1 MLRDSIQNGS
11 VIDIDEFRRL
21 QDKQDRINLKKALYE
36 RKKINDETQAVLLN
50 EELTKQ
56 MEAKDDLNEKLSALK
71 KQLKALQRK
80 IVYSDKNH
88 RKELVEAEQV
98 KRRAIIHRAGREVP
112 YQSHS
117 GVTSHSRSR
126 S

>member
-1 MLRDSIQNGS
+1 MQ
-11 VIDIDEFRRL
+11 
-21 QDKQDRINLKKALYE
+21 
-36 RKKINDETQAVLLN
+36 T
-50 EELTKQ
+50 
-56 MEAKDDLNEKLSALK
+56 KDDLNEKLIALK

-80 IVYSDKNH
+80 IVNADKNH